1 MSTVPSE
8 YQLDLVFIRDCG
20 DAEQLLEEVRYEM
33 GRMMD
38 GGAKWNAYGRTEDGL
53 HIAVVEA
60 NGLTPLTTEAE
71 VIERLEGRMESECWE
86 WLSGY
91 RLTVTPKEDAGSC
104 CLKKKK
110 VTA

>member
-8 YQLDLVFIRDCG
+8 YQLDLVFIRDGG
-20 DAEQLLEEVRYEM
+20 DQVQLLEEVRLEL
-33 GRMMD
+33 GRMLD
-38 GGAKWNAYGRTEDGL
+38 GGAKWHAFERTEDGL
-53 HIAVVEA
+53 HIVVVEA

-91 RLTVTPKEDAGSC
+91 QLTVTPKEDAGSC
-104 CLKKKK
+104 RLKKK